1 MMLSDVC
8 LSDVCLSRTYIG
20 SKSRTETPRKTKI
33 DTEIA
38 HVTRDSDT
46 TFRFQRSRSPGRLGW
61 LYLQANMD
69 IELLTDPDVCMM
81 YIMSPLAGLGGD
93 IWWWPPAYSLL
104 KKKHADNNV
113 FTNFTTISN
122 RFVYNVL
129 SVVC

>member
-46 TFRFQRSRSPGRLGW
+46 TFKVKVTRPLRLAVLAG
-61 LYLQANMD
+61 NMD
-69 IELLTDPDVCMM
+69 IQLLTDPDVCMM
-81 YIMSPLAGLGGD
+81 YIVSLLAGLGGD
-93 IWWWPPAYSLL
+93 IWWRPPAYSLL
-104 KKKHADNNV
+104 KKKLAHKNV
-113 FTNFTTISN
+113 FINFTTISN
-122 RFVYNVL
+122 QFIYNVL